1 MLAVVRCVPELST
14 SRSSKSLILSRFLR
28 CVNHVGLDRT
38 IQYAAASRLFLG
50 VSGILGRPVKPYG
63 MHTSRRASIDE
74 VENASLFNVGGYA
87 LRPAL
92 PTSMVI

>member
-1 MLAVVRCVPELST
+1 
-14 SRSSKSLILSRFLR
+14 
-28 CVNHVGLDRT
+28 
-38 IQYAAASRLFLG
+38 
-50 VSGILGRPVKPYG
+50 
-63 MHTSRRASIDE
+63 